1 MVQDNFIFFVKV
13 PFRFFAK
20 KIEIEMIMFI
30 PQQYLTIALSFSIG
44 PGIISFHT
52 DSLSFLF

>member
-30 PQQYLTIALSFSIG
+30 PQLSFSIG
-44 PGIISFHT
+44 AGITSFHT